1 MTLRFG
7 SENVKGYDIVV
18 EAGSIGRIGSLID
31 LSGRK
36 VLVVTDDG
44 VPSRYAQTVAGA
56 FAGSHILTLKAGEQT
71 KTMEGLETVISCLV
85 EHRFSRQDA
94 IVAVGGGMVGD
105 LCGFA
110 ASCYMRGIN
119 FYSVPT
125 TLLSQVD
132 SSIGGKTAINFH
144 GVKNIIG
151 AFHNPSKVIVDPECL
166 DTLPPRVFAEGMA
179 EMIKMAATSDK
190 DLFDA
195 ICSWDGDR
203 TELVRM
209 IAGALGIKLDVVQSD
224 PYEKGLRKVLN
235 FGHTIGHAIESAAA
249 GNMYHGECVAAGMM
263 YMSDGSARQQ
273 IGKALE
279 KYGLPLWDSFDEDAL
294 CEFVSHD
301 KKAGASNVTAVW
313 VSAIGS
319 FEFRNFTQEE
329 LKQLIKNRK
338 NEQQHR

>member
-1 MTLRFG
+1 MTLKFG
-7 SENVKGYDIVV
+7 SDSGNGYDIVV
-18 EAGSIGRIGSLID
+18 EAGSIGRIGRLID

-44 VPSRYAQTVAGA
+44 VPSRYVQTVAGA

-71 KTMEGLETVISCLV
+71 KTMDGLEAVVSSLV
-85 EHRFSRQDA
+85 EYRFSRKDA

-110 ASCYMRGIN
+110 ASCYMRGMN

-132 SSIGGKTAINFH
+132 SSVGGKTAINFH
-144 GVKNIIG
+144 GVKNIVG
-151 AFHNPSKVIVDPECL
+151 AFHNPSKVIIDPECL

-179 EMIKMAATSDK
+179 EMIKMAATSDRN
-190 DLFDA
+190 LFDA
-195 ICSWDGDR
+195 IGSWNGDR
-203 TELVRM
+203 AELCNM
-209 IAGALGIKLDVVQSD
+209 IAGALSIKLNVVQSD

-235 FGHTIGHAIESAAA
+235 FGHTIGHAIESAAGGA
-249 GNMYHGECVAAGMM
+249 MYHGECVAVGMM
-263 YMSDGSARQQ
+263 YMSEGRARQQ
-273 IGKALE
+273 IATVLE
-279 KYGLPLWDSFDEDAL
+279 KYGLPLSDDFDPASL

-301 KKAGASNVTAVW
+301 KKASSSTVTAVW
-313 VSAIGS
+313 VSGIGS
-319 FEFRNFTQEE
+319 FGFRDFTQEE
-329 LKQLIKNRK
+329 IEQLIRNRK